1 MHTQEYHGVQL
12 HLTAALLRLGSH
24 ALFAPTQLSINF
36 GHELVTSVH
45 TPIAWSDKRPTD
57 EEFRTSFGATRL
69 SSQRLLQFVRRRA
82 HCIRRL
88 VLQNSEGYWCGEYR
102 HRNPSHNGGFKHDV
116 EPGVPGVWPHTRLG
130 ILSSRLTAMQM
141 MRTSSV
147 WLRSTTSRPPTLGC
161 CSGCCTAWKVLSS
174 AHSLQQP
181 A

>member
-1 MHTQEYHGVQL
+1 MTVQPPQGAQQL
-12 HLTAALLRLGSH
+12 QRKAIQRWRQQPPCSLEAPWGSQTAPYSCSAAVGKSRAHQLSILN
-24 ALFAPTQLSINF
+24 TQLSINF

-102 HRNPSHNGGFKHDV
+102 NKGPSNGGTPQHGF
-116 EPGVPGVWPHTRLG
+116 G
-130 ILSSRLTAMQM
+130 
-141 MRTSSV
+141 
-147 WLRSTTSRPPTLGC
+147 LR
-161 CSGCCTAWKVLSS
+161 VL
-174 AHSLQQP
+174 AFV